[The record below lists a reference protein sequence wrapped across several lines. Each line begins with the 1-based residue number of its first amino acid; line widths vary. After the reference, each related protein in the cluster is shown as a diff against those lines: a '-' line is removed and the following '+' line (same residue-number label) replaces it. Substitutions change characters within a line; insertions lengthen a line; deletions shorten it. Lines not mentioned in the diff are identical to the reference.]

1 MPRADIV
8 VLNDMHP
15 NEFPGAAS
23 IAYTHAKYLSARNAV
38 SFWHTTLTR
47 SKITVDEDLEVRAIG
62 VNNYIAKITSLNMF
76 TRLVNEFTAPVLL
89 FKITT
94 LLIFNRPKIVWLNQ
108 IGVRIPRTIAIV
120 LILLKIRV
128 VQTFHDF
135 GIISPRKLYPLN
147 ISSKGKIEL
156 SRNMIINSIYCIRR
170 RVLIFFT
177 CLNIKNICISDLQA
191 DIYRSVRVN
200 KIEIAPNGIA
210 RCKCTKKNYSMIRPN
225 EVLFAG
231 RSTGKGFDQ
240 ICRIVKNNPDWK
252 LLAAGD
258 GDLADSAKSYLSEI
272 QFEYLGFL
280 KPEELFKYIHQVKFV
295 SVLSECFDVYPTIAL
310 ESFMHNSK
318 ILATPTIGTT
328 KLLDIHGGG
337 IIIDSSNT
345 DVDLDSLFASCH
357 YFRNDAIDQ
366 ISLDFT
372 AQYYES
378 IFRRSLFPTSH

>member
-1 MPRADIV
+1 MPRIDIV

-15 NEFPGAAS
+15 GEFPGAAS
-23 IAYTHAKYLSARNAV
+23 IAYSHAKFLSARNSV
-38 SFWHTTLTR
+38 SFWHTTLTQ
-47 SKITVDEDLEVRAIG
+47 SNVSTDEDLEVRAIG
-62 VNNYIAKITSLNMF
+62 VNNYIAKISSLNMF

-89 FKITT
+89 FKIST
-94 LLIFNRPKIVWLNQ
+94 LLILNRPKIVWLNQ

-120 LILLKIRV
+120 LLLLRIRV

-147 ISSKGKIEL
+147 ISSKGNIEL
-156 SRNMIINSIYCIRR
+156 SRNRIINSIYYIRR
-170 RVLIFFT
+170 KVLIFFT
-177 CLNIKNICISDLQA
+177 NFNIKNICISDLQA
-191 DIYRSVRVN
+191 DIYRSVRVT

-210 RCKCTKKNYSMIRPN
+210 RCKCLKKNHSMIRPN

-240 ICRIVKNNPDWK
+240 ICRIINNNPDWK

-280 KPEELFKYIHQVKFV
+280 KPEKLFKYIHQVKFV

-310 ESFMHNSK
+310 EGFMHDSK

-328 KLLDIHGGG
+328 KLLDINGGG

-345 DVDLDSLFASCH
+345 DVDLDYLFASCN
-357 YFRNDAIDQ
+357 YINKDAIDQ

-378 IFRRSLFPTSH
+378 IFHRSLFPASH

>member
-1 MPRADIV
+1 MRRIDIV

-15 NEFPGAAS
+15 GEFPGAAS
-23 IAYTHAKYLSARNAV
+23 IAYSHAKFLSESNSV
-38 SFWHTTLTR
+38 SFWHTTLTQ
-47 SKITVDEDLEVRAIG
+47 SNVTSDEDLEVRAIG
-62 VNNYIAKITSLNMF
+62 VNNYIAKMTSLNMF
-76 TRLVNEFTAPVLL
+76 TRLFNEFTAPLLL

-108 IGVRIPRTIAIV
+108 IGFRIPRTIAIV
-120 LILLKIRV
+120 LLLLKIKV

-135 GIISPRKLYPLN
+135 GVISPRKLYPPN
-147 ISSKGKIEL
+147 ISSRGNVQL
-156 SRNMIINSIYCIRR
+156 SQNRIINSIYCIRR
-170 RVLIFFT
+170 KVLVFFT
-177 CLNIKNICISDLQA
+177 YFNINNICISDLQA

-210 RCKCTKKNYSMIRPN
+210 RCKCLKKNHSMIRPN

-310 ESFMHNSK
+310 EGFMHNSK
-318 ILATPTIGTT
+318 ILATPTIGTA

-345 DVDLDSLFASCH
+345 DVDLDYLFASCH

-366 ISLDFT
+366 ISLDVT

>member
-1 MPRADIV
+1 M
-8 VLNDMHP
+8 
-15 NEFPGAAS
+15 
-23 IAYTHAKYLSARNAV
+23 
-38 SFWHTTLTR
+38 
-47 SKITVDEDLEVRAIG
+47 
-62 VNNYIAKITSLNMF
+62 
-76 TRLVNEFTAPVLL
+76 
-89 FKITT
+89 
-94 LLIFNRPKIVWLNQ
+94 
-108 IGVRIPRTIAIV
+108 
-120 LILLKIRV
+120 
-128 VQTFHDF
+128 
-135 GIISPRKLYPLN
+135 
-147 ISSKGKIEL
+147 
-156 SRNMIINSIYCIRR
+156 
-170 RVLIFFT
+170 
-177 CLNIKNICISDLQA
+177 QA

-210 RCKCTKKNYSMIRPN
+210 RCKCLKNNDSMIRPN

-258 GDLADSAKSYLSEI
+258 GNLADSAKSYLSEI

-310 ESFMHNSK
+310 EGFMHNSK

-328 KLLDIHGGG
+328 KLLDIHSGG

-345 DVDLDSLFASCH
+345 DVDLDFLFASCN

>member
-1 MPRADIV
+1 MRRIDIV

-15 NEFPGAAS
+15 GEFPGAAS
-23 IAYTHAKYLSARNAV
+23 IAYSHAKFLSKSYSV
-38 SFWHTTLTR
+38 SFWHTTLTQ
-47 SKITVDEDLEVRAIG
+47 SNVTSDEDLEVRAIG
-62 VNNYIAKITSLNMF
+62 VNNYIAKMTSLNMF
-76 TRLVNEFTAPVLL
+76 TRLFNEFTAPLLL
-89 FKITT
+89 FKIGT

-108 IGVRIPRTIAIV
+108 IGFRIPRTIAIV
-120 LILLKIRV
+120 LLLLKIKV

-147 ISSKGKIEL
+147 ISSKGNIEL
-156 SRNMIINSIYCIRR
+156 SRNRIINSIYCIRR
-170 RVLIFFT
+170 KVLILFT
-177 CLNIKNICISDLQA
+177 YFNIKNICISDLQA

-210 RCKCTKKNYSMIRPN
+210 RCKCLKKNHSMIRPN

-310 ESFMHNSK
+310 EGFMHNSK
-318 ILATPTIGTT
+318 ILATPTIGTG

-345 DVDLDSLFASCH
+345 DVDLDYLFASCH

-366 ISLDFT
+366 ISLDVT